1 MTAKSSRAATARV
14 SAHTESRQTKWESL
28 TWDDVANWAG
38 SRSVTRGRAYQRGG
52 RVRDLGISAEG
63 KLLATVAGGHRYA
76 TGVWWEADALRSR
89 CTCPVGWNGCKHAV
103 AVVATYLEMLAKRAA
118 IPIADAEDGR
128 WEELESGVPEEAYE
142 DLEDGDDSEDD
153 EGLQPVHQRR
163 TGKGRAADDEKIRKH
178 INAKSREE
186 LAELVWSLA
195 RRFPDLREEFRE
207 RIALGEG
214 DADRLI
220 SEARK
225 ELRKA
230 TSEPG
235 WRNYWKGEGY
245 TPDFSRLARYLDRM
259 VELGHADAVVKL
271 SREIMSRGMEMIGQS
286 NDEGETATA
295 FAECLSPLFR
305 AVRESS
311 LTPTQRLLY
320 AIDADLK
327 DEYNVIESD
336 HLDAVLESNASPSDW
351 SGAADELARRL
362 KFDTRIGAHFHDK
375 YQRERI
381 ADWLVRAL
389 TNAGRDDEII
399 AVRER
404 EARITGSYERLI
416 PLLIERKRYDDAE
429 RWATE
434 GIQKTVR
441 EAPGIA
447 DQLAKAMSEI
457 ARLRKDWNL
466 VAAHAAWEFF
476 ERPEREKFAALI
488 ASAERAGCRKAVER
502 LALEFLE
509 TGKLPISVTVTKDGA
524 HSGATKQDWPL
535 PLPDYLLPLLRIGD
549 PRPHYDVL
557 IDMAINERRP
567 DDVLRWF
574 DTWRATSKG
583 QRAGWN
589 FGSGSYADKVAAAV
603 AESHPER
610 TLEIYRGCVDQNL
623 VRADVS
629 AYETVAAYLKKMRP
643 ILKSLDRGWEWNE
656 LVTEIR
662 TNYRNRP
669 RFMEILDQ
677 MEARPILQKSR
688 SRK

>member
-1 MTAKSSRAATARV
+1 MAAKSPRAAKAKS
-14 SAHTESRQTKWESL
+14 SAHTESPQSKWASL

-38 SRSVTRGRAYQRGG
+38 SRSVSRGRAYQRGG
-52 RVRDLGISAEG
+52 RVRDLRISTEG
-63 KLLATVAGGHRYA
+63 KLLATVTGGHRYA

-103 AVVATYLEMLAKRAA
+103 AVVATYLEMLAKSDA
-118 IPIADAEDGR
+118 IPIADAEDRR
-128 WEELESGVPEEAYE
+128 WEELASGVPEEPYE
-142 DLEDGDDSEDD
+142 DVEDNDSWEDD
-153 EGLQPVHQRR
+153 EGQPPRRER
-163 TGKGRAADDEKIRKH
+163 TGKAHAADDEKIRKH
-178 INAKSREE
+178 IDAKSQAE
-186 LAELVWSLA
+186 LAELVWSLTQ
-195 RRFPDLREEFRE
+195 RFPDLREEFRE

-235 WRNYWKGEGY
+235 WRNYWKGEGF
-245 TPDFSRLARYLDRM
+245 TPNFSRFARYLDRM

-271 SREIMSRGMEMIGQS
+271 SREIMERGMEQIGQS

-295 FAECLSPLFR
+295 FAECLPPLFR
-305 AVRESS
+305 AVKESS
-311 LTPTQRLLY
+311 LTPTQRLLF

-327 DEYNVIESD
+327 DEYSVIED
-336 HLDAVLESNASPSDW
+336 EHLDTVLEGNASSSDW
-351 SGAADELARRL
+351 SAAADELARRL
-362 KFDTRIGAHFHDK
+362 KSDTRTGGNFHDK

-389 TNAGRDDEII
+389 TKAGRDDEII

-404 EARITGSYERLI
+404 EARFTGSYERLV

-429 RWATE
+429 RWAAE
-434 GIQKTVR
+434 GIRKTVQ

-447 DQLAKAMSEI
+447 DKLAKSMGEI
-457 ARLRKDWNL
+457 ARLRRQWNL

-476 ERPEREKFAALI
+476 ERPGREKFAELVSA
-488 ASAERAGCRKAVER
+488 AERAGCQEAVQH

-509 TGKLPISVTVTKDGA
+509 TGKLPFSVTVTKEGA
-524 HSGATKQDWPL
+524 HSSVIHPDWPL
-535 PLPDYLLPLLRIGD
+535 PLPAYLLPLLRFGE
-549 PRPHYDVL
+549 PHPHYDVL
-557 IDMAINERRP
+557 IDMAIAERRP

-574 DTWRATSKG
+574 ETWRAAAKG
-583 QRAGWN
+583 QRAGWY
-589 FGSGSYADKVAAAV
+589 FGAGSYADKVAAAV

-610 TLEIYRGCVDQNL
+610 SLEVYRGCVDQNL
-623 VRADVS
+623 TQASVS
-629 AYETVAAYLKKMRP
+629 SYETVAAYLMKMRP

-669 RFMEILDQ
+669 RFMEILDRL
-677 MEARPILQKSR
+677 EARPILQKSHL
-688 SRK
+688 RK